1 MTTRKR
7 RALSALGGLLAAGAG
22 LGLGELTAALAG
34 GTSPVVGVGTQLID
48 LAPGA
53 AKDWAV
59 KNLGTADKPILIAT
73 VLLAVAIFS
82 LIAGAIGATKPRIA
96 IALTTLLGT
105 LAILAAATGR
115 TLATNHF
122 TQVLPAL
129 VTLLIATTGIT
140 LVLRTL
146 NLFGG
151 SRHPEAP
158 AAEGANTQDATT
170 APSTNSR
177 VAEEAPSALGAN
189 TRAVEE
195 SNPAV
200 STTAPSAAGA
210 PGGGTVAAAGGNPSV
225 RATAR
230 SAAAEGAPGAAAAAA
245 AGSNWASGAT
255 APAVERSGKPTLHTG
270 SPLPAGGA
278 TPSAGG
284 SDSGGRG
291 SGGRG
296 SGGSSSGGSAA
307 GAPEG
312 FDRRAFLGTV
322 MALGVAGV
330 GGFGGSLVVPGGVS
344 EATRRGIR
352 LPVAASRA
360 GVVPAG
366 VTADVSGVSR
376 FFTPNPNFYRVD
388 TLLTVPKI
396 DPRNWQ
402 LRIHGMVD
410 RELRLSFADLLDRRL
425 IERDITLTCVSNEVG
440 GPYVGNARWIGVPIA
455 ELLREAG
462 VQGGADA
469 VRSTSVD
476 GLTIGTPLKALTDGR
491 DAILAVGMNGEP
503 LPFEHGF
510 PVRMVVPGLYG
521 YVSATKWLV
530 DFEVT
535 RFEDFSAYWTDRGW
549 SVEAPIKTSSRIDVP
564 RGFARIKAGPA
575 VAAGVAW
582 AQHRGISKVEVQV
595 DDNDWLPATLAAE
608 DSIDTWRQ
616 WTFRWNATPGNHTLT
631 VRATDATGQVQTAD
645 RAAPRPNGSSGL
657 HNTVVMVE

>member
-1 MTTRKR
+1 MRKR
-7 RALSALGGLLAAGAG
+7 RALAALGGLLAAGAG

-59 KNLGTADKPILIAT
+59 KNLGTADKPILIGV

-82 LIAGAIGATKPRIA
+82 LVASAIGATRPRIA
-96 IALTTLLGT
+96 IALTVLLGA

-122 TQVLPAL
+122 TQVLPAII
-129 VTLLIATTGIT
+129 TLLTATTGIVV
-140 LVLRTL
+140 VLRTL
-146 NLFGG
+146 KPFGG

-158 AAEGANTQDATT
+158 AAEG
-170 APSTNSR
+170 
-177 VAEEAPSALGAN
+177 
-189 TRAVEE
+189 
-195 SNPAV
+195 SNPPLA
-200 STTAPSAAGA
+200 TNTPTADGADPALATNAPADEGSESAPATNAPVAGGGKPTLRVGDSAPVAGA
-210 PGGGTVAAAGGNPSV
+210 AASSD
-225 RATAR
+225 TAR
-230 SAAAEGAPGAAAAAA
+230 SAVGAEPAEAP
-245 AGSNWASGAT
+245 S
-255 APAVERSGKPTLHTG
+255 
-270 SPLPAGGA
+270 
-278 TPSAGG
+278 
-284 SDSGGRG
+284 
-291 SGGRG
+291 
-296 SGGSSSGGSAA
+296 
-307 GAPEG
+307 G

-322 MALGVAGV
+322 MALGVAGA

-344 EATRRGIR
+344 ESTRRGIK
-352 LPVAASRA
+352 LPMAASRA
-360 GVVPAG
+360 RAVPAG
-366 VTADVSGVSR
+366 VAADVSGVSK

-388 TLLTVPKI
+388 TLLTVPKV

-521 YVSATKWLV
+521 FVSATKWLV

-535 RFEDFSAYWTDRGW
+535 KFEDFSAYWTDRGW

-582 AQHRGISKVEVQV
+582 AQHRGITKVEVQV

-616 WTFRWNATPGNHTLT
+616 WTFRWDATPGNHTLT